1 MSVKN
6 TGSALSKKKA
16 VKRSAAP
23 PKLRVFRVG
32 LRDVTDAQMGL
43 PAGKGGEGKWISLT
57 SFARAA
63 GCTKGLISKFVSA
76 GKEGKTDELHIQP
89 DNVRPGTHRKNG
101 VELNIL
107 GALLDLQTN
116 RNSVKWDAADGG
128 NRTQEAMRKATAAA
142 QRKEDQE
149 SFALGK
155 VKTGSGGGEGES
167 SESDANVTR
176 KLQQNLTE
184 ERIQQLRQTRAN
196 SAMKTM
202 MLRDELA
209 DRKAVQEAASAAGE
223 KIRLRLMNMPSR
235 LSSFVMRQAGRCKTE
250 DDWRRAFGKMM
261 NNDLNEMAGVVES
274 LELPKLTSGI
284 NSRLDRIVNAN

>member
-1 MSVKN
+1 MSVKK
-6 TGSALSKKKA
+6 TASAPPKKKA

-32 LRDVTDAQMGL
+32 LREVTDAQMGL

-63 GCTKGLISKFVSA
+63 GCTKGLISKFVTA
-76 GKEGKTDELHIQP
+76 GKEGRTDELHIQP
-89 DNVRPGTHRKNG
+89 AHVRPGTHRKNG

-128 NRTQEAMRKATAAA
+128 NRTQEAMRNAAA
-142 QRKEDQE
+142 AQQRKEDQE
-149 SFALGK
+149 KFALGN
-155 VKTGSGGGEGES
+155 KTADES
-167 SESDANVTR
+167 ENSASDAEVTR

-184 ERIQQLRQTRAN
+184 ERIHQLRQTRATA
-196 SAMKTM
+196 AMKTM

-209 DRKAVQEAASAAGE
+209 DRKAVQETASAAGE
-223 KIRLRLMNMPSR
+223 KIRLRMTNMPAR
-235 LSSFVMRQAGRCKTE
+235 LSAFVMRQVGKCKTE
-250 DDWRRAFGKMM
+250 DDWRRAFGKMIDA
-261 NNDLNEMAGVVES
+261 DLNEMANVVEN

-284 NSRLDRIVNAN
+284 NSRLERIVNAN

>member
-1 MSVKN
+1 MSAKK
-6 TGSALSKKKA
+6 SASAKSKKAA

-32 LRDVTDAQMGL
+32 LKDVTDAQMGL
-43 PAGKGGEGKWISLT
+43 PPGKGGEGKWISLT

-76 GKEGKTDELHIQP
+76 GAKGKTDELHIQP

-128 NRTQEAMRKATAAA
+128 NMTQERMRKAKAAA
-142 QRKEDQE
+142 QREEDQRGF
-149 SFALGK
+149 SLGK
-155 VKTGSGGGEGES
+155 TAEGES
-167 SESDANVTR
+167 EKSDSACDAERTR
-176 KLQQNLTE
+176 KLQQDLTE
-184 ERIQQLRQTRAN
+184 ERIQQLRQSRATG
-196 SAMKTM
+196 AMKTM

-223 KIRLRLMNMPSR
+223 KIRLRLTNMPSR
-235 LSSFVMRQAGRCKTE
+235 LSALVMRQVGKCKTE
-250 DDWRRAFGKMM
+250 DDWRRAFDKMIGG
-261 NNDLNEMAGVVES
+261 DLNEMADVVAGM
-274 LELPKLTSGI
+274 ELPKLTSGI
-284 NSRLDRIVNAN
+284 NSRLERIVNAN